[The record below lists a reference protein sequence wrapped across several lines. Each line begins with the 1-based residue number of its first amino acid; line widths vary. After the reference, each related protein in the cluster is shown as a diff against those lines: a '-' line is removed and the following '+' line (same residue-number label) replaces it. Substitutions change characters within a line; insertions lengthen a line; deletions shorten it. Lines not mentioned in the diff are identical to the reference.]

1 MEDCECAICK
11 EPIEPSLRV
20 TLGEKGSATINQASK
35 DRKESLKCSV
45 GQVVHVECRRKYCSP
60 NSIVRALKLTA
71 HKALATTSQQVLRSA
86 EKQFNFRSD
95 CFYCGKPAVLGRKR
109 KISDVVPVK
118 TVETR
123 DTILDVCKERGD
135 DWANAVQARILHVY
149 DLHAADA
156 VYHRACSTNFR
167 TKKQIPV
174 VRDFD
179 PQDCLAKKL
188 KLGRPTEKRDQMH
201 SLKLPSF

>member
-1 MEDCECAICK
+1 MLE
-11 EPIEPSLRV
+11 
-20 TLGEKGSATINQASK
+20 
-35 DRKESLKCSV
+35 
-45 GQVVHVECRRKYCSP
+45 
-60 NSIVRALKLTA
+60 
-71 HKALATTSQQVLRSA
+71 
-86 EKQFNFRSD
+86 
-95 CFYCGKPAVLGRKR
+95 RKR

-174 VRDFD
+174 VRYFD
-179 PQDCLAKKL
+179 PQDCLARKL
-188 KLGRPTEKRDQMH
+188 KFRPTNREREIRCI
-201 SLKLPSF
+201 P